1 MAKTKNENDSD
12 DAGQTP
18 TTSRVADPAD
28 GTTGYQPTPGQ
39 KPGPSAATL
48 EEALAQQDAAA
59 RDANAETT
67 AEQTAE
73 AEQVEAETNA
83 AIEEAGKAQE
93 ARDDA
98 VYGREPG
105 GEDRRVGKVDPDA
118 IAEPLPASE

>member
-1 MAKTKNENDSD
+1 VAKTKNDKDEETTTADPG
-12 DAGQTP
+12 AGQT
-18 TTSRVADPAD
+18 
-28 GTTGYQPTPGQ
+28 GYAPTPGQ
-39 KPGPSAATL
+39 EPGPSAATL
-48 EEALAQQDAAA
+48 EEALRQQDAAA